1 MKMSAKWVAA
11 DERCE
16 SQSHLHSAGPAQ
28 LTLPFDLPA
37 ICSML
42 RTHCFPLYVALV
54 GLLLFSGCR
63 TYGGYDTKPK
73 TYAALQKAVQSFET
87 ELTRSKTD
95 LQKLT
100 SAAEDADALRPLSEQ
115 FQDLLDEHES
125 LLTKQNDRVERL
137 SEDSSYRN
145 LHAAYGATVTEQRLM
160 KQKYQRVIRT
170 VRTTVQGA
178 SAQTSRPK
186 SDRQYTIRPI
196 GFPEADDQ
204 KQLSMEQALRGL

>member
-1 MKMSAKWVAA
+1 
-11 DERCE
+11 
-16 SQSHLHSAGPAQ
+16 
-28 LTLPFDLPA
+28 
-37 ICSML
+37 ML
-42 RTHCFPLYVALV
+42 RTHRLPLYVALA

-73 TYAALQKAVQSFET
+73 TYAAMQKAVQSFET
-87 ELTRSKTD
+87 ELNRSKTD

-100 SAAEDADALRPLSEQ
+100 SAAEEADALRPLSEQ

-125 LLTKQNDRVERL
+125 LLKKQNDRVERL
-137 SEDSSYRN
+137 SEESSYRN

-170 VRTTVQGA
+170 VRTTVQGPP
-178 SAQTSRPK
+178 AQTPRPK
-186 SDRQYTIRPI
+186 TGRQYTIRPI
-196 GFPEADDQ
+196 GFPEADGK